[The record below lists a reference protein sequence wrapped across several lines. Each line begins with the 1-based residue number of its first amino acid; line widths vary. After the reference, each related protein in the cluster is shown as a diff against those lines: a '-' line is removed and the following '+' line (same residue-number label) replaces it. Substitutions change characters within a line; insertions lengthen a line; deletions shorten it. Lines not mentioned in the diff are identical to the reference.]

1 MRRNAVL
8 MSQLR
13 DEASIFEQ
21 AGGADAIKALVDHF
35 YSLVEQDPVLRPM
48 FPQDLEP
55 GKRYQFLFLC
65 QLFGG
70 EPVYSVER
78 GHPRLRMRH
87 FPFPIDRT
95 ARDHWLSHM
104 LSAIDAVGIPE
115 PARGAMQAYFE
126 RASEHMINRGSEEHP

>member
-1 MRRNAVL
+1 MTTNPAETETSVY
-8 MSQLR
+8 
-13 DEASIFEQ
+13 EQ
-21 AGGADAIKALVDHF
+21 AGGETIFRRLVDVF
-35 YSLVEQDPVLRPM
+35 YDHVERDSVLRPM
-48 FPQDLEP
+48 FPSDLEP

-95 ARDHWLSHM
+95 ARDHWLNHM
-104 LSAIDAVGIPE
+104 LAAIDEVGIAE
-115 PARGAMQAYFE
+115 PARSTMRSYFE
-126 RASEHMINRGSEEHP
+126 RASEHMINRGADDLR